1 MAGAVHASL
10 LGATVDI
17 TGGNGFSSGS
27 CKDASALGVVVG
39 AGLELTAADWVNG
52 CVGYYSADVS
62 AGLITLAGIE
72 SGNYSQASLTL
83 HIASGPAITGASF
96 VGYTPSFF
104 QPSAT
109 SNDTNF
115 LPTVTFDASNVF
127 IVWNT
132 GDDNNQFVFNG
143 PLNGGSDPFG
153 TAVFEVATVDRAVP
167 EPASIA
173 LIGAGLAG
181 LLAFARRRA

>member
-39 AGLELTAADWVNG
+39 AGLELTAADWVGG

-83 HIASGPAITGASF
+83 HIASGPAITGATF
-96 VGYTPSFF
+96 VGYTPNFF
-104 QPSAT
+104 KPGAVDDS
-109 SNDTNF
+109 NF
-115 LPTVTFDASNVF
+115 LPTVTFDADNVF

-132 GDDNNQFVFNG
+132 GDDSNQFQFNG